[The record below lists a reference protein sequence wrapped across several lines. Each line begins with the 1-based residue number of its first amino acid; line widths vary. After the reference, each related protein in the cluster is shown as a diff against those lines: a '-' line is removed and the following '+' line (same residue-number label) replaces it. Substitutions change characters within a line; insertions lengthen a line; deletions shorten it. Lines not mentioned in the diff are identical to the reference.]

1 MKIVSCGASELAS
14 HRALLQFNPVKRL
27 GIGGCCSSLAPQKT
41 SSYTLR
47 VPTVYREAGCA
58 FYFYAEEGTEPPHVH
73 VDKGDGTAKL
83 WLQPVRLAWA
93 EGLKVSELRQ
103 IIRIAERRQEMLLN
117 KWNEFFETKD

>member
-1 MKIVSCGASELAS
+1 
-14 HRALLQFNPVKRL
+14 
-27 GIGGCCSSLAPQKT
+27 
-41 SSYTLR
+41 
-47 VPTVYREAGCA
+47 VPTVYREAGCV

-103 IIRIAERRQEMLLN
+103 IIRIAERQQEILLN